1 MTQGSQPPVED
12 ATQAEAR
19 RLQSLNTTSVV
30 SYLLHTIVAIGA
42 LVPGGQW
49 GPLLLLIA
57 LVIDMYK
64 RVDAVDTW
72 YASHFSWRLRS
83 VFWGGFAYVVTAPL
97 WLLFLWPGWIA
108 WVLISIWF
116 LIRVIRGFIALNAGR
131 GMPA

>member
-1 MTQGSQPPVED
+1 M
-12 ATQAEAR
+12 ATNAPRPFNNPEAEAL

-30 SYLLHTIVAIGA
+30 SYVLHTIVAIGA

-64 RVDAVDTW
+64 RVDATDTW

-83 VFWGGFAYVVTAPL
+83 VFWAGIGYVVTAPL

-108 WVLISIWF
+108 WLIISIWF
-116 LIRVIRGFIALNAGR
+116 LIRVIRGFMSLNSGR
-131 GMPA
+131 EMPL